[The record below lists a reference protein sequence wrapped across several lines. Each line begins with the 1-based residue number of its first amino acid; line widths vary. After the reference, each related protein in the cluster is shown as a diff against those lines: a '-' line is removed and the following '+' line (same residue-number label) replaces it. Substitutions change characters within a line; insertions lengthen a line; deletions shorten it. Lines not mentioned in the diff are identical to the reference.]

1 MMLLI
6 SITFGI
12 NNKNDDINN
21 NRYDN
26 DNSNIDKRNS
36 VFNYLR
42 IFTHWTFSF
51 LPGSAY
57 YNKFKSVNIL
67 S

>member
-1 MMLLI
+1 MLLI

-12 NNKNDDINN
+12 INENDDINN

-36 VFNYLR
+36 IFNYLR
-42 IFTHWTFSF
+42 IFTNLTFF
-51 LPGSAY
+51 FRPGSAS